1 MKRSTIALVA
11 VAACLGFVA
20 AQLEDQTYDQDNE
33 FEYGYDAYY
42 DEYNYGNWYNE
53 DYDEEVLNYY
63 DGGYGDYGEYD
74 PYAQYEYG
82 YGYDALYDYPEDYY
96 MDYDY
101 FDQAPDCEVDEKGKV
116 VFQGLEACDL
126 KISGAD
132 KVLDKL
138 EGGMDGVYEVN
149 GCHDGRPLYQR
160 KGKGPKRL
168 LWYSALYKDWDF
180 NEGEAVVESDILG
193 YGGDG
198 IAEERPQFVP
208 KEKWNLLAEYSS
220 SNTDELKDFVA
231 VTLKMQCADGKTV
244 IEPRDG
250 SHPDAPAKPV
260 TLLTDEEWEDRYA
273 KIYKK
278 FQKKQEPRI
287 NTLFV
292 AFIVL
297 SGIGIVL
304 GIPYMVF
311 FKKGKKSKAYSLLN
325 QSRKQMAGKL

>member
-1 MKRSTIALVA
+1 MKRRTIALVA
-11 VAACLGFVA
+11 VAACLGLVA
-20 AQLEDQTYDQDNE
+20 GQYGEEDTYD
-33 FEYGYDAYY
+33 FENGYDAYY
-42 DEYNYGNWYNE
+42 DNAYDQLYGNWYNE
-53 DYDEEVLNYY
+53 DYDEGVLEYY
-63 DGGYGDYGEYD
+63 DDNVYDQYDD
-74 PYAQYEYG
+74 PYGQYEYG
-82 YGYDALYDYPEDYY
+82 YYEDALYDYPEDYY

-116 VFQGLEACDL
+116 VFQGLDACDI

-138 EGGMDGVYEVN
+138 DGGMDGTYVVN

-180 NEGEAVVESDILG
+180 NEGESVVESDILG

-198 IAEERPQFVP
+198 VAEERPQFVP

-220 SNTDELKDFVA
+220 KSADQLQDFVQ
-231 VTLKMQCADGKTV
+231 VNLKMECADGKV
-244 IEPRDG
+244 IERPSDD
-250 SHPDAPAKPV
+250 HPAAQKKPL

-273 KIYKK
+273 KIYNK

-292 AFIVL
+292 AFVVL
-297 SGIGIVL
+297 SGIGIIL

-311 FKKGKKSKAYSLLN
+311 VKKGKKSKAYSLLN
-325 QSRKQMAGKL
+325 HSRKQMAGKL